1 MEPQYSVFLYS
12 KYSSFC
18 KRIFDTFAT
27 NNIDTDKLSSIRFHT
42 LCIDNDKIRK
52 RIVENAKIEVESVP
66 CILSIYTN
74 GGVEKYEGG
83 HAFKWV
89 ESLVSKIAPP
99 PPPQPMQP
107 PPPPPQPI
115 PTKQPIED
123 TEPLSRKKS
132 TTKSRIRSRP
142 QPREEIDIPTEDTT
156 GTSIDDLP
164 YEDDSDRHRSVPQPH
179 RIRQDETGYIEDDEL
194 FQGEQVDN
202 RREPNGVL
210 RGSASDRKT
219 VDPNGTRAKAE
230 ELARGREEIERQI
243 NPNKRPLVSRR
254 E

>member
-27 NNIDTDKLSSIRFHT
+27 HNVDTDKLSSIRFHT
-42 LCIDNDKIRK
+42 VCIDNDKIRK
-52 RIVENAKIEVESVP
+52 RILENAKIEVESVP

-99 PPPQPMQP
+99 PPPQPIPLPQP
-107 PPPPPQPI
+107 PPPQ

-123 TEPLSRKKS
+123 HEDVPRKKS
-132 TTKSRIRSRP
+132 GTKSRVKSRP
-142 QPREEIDIPTEDTT
+142 QPREQIEIPDDEAG

-164 YEDDSDRHRSVPQPH
+164 YEDESDRHRSVPQPH

-194 FQGEQVDN
+194 FQGDQVDN

-210 RGSASDRKT
+210 RASASDRKT

-243 NPNKRPLVSRR
+243 NPNKRPLAARR